1 MPMSPFGEYLMTMTL
16 EKGKSGNSIK
26 DFVEQFNK
34 NMFIEEEEEYE
45 DDDIEEEQH
54 FDNEEDD
61 DLYEDDDT
69 EPAAKEEKT
78 LYIAINV
85 FPEDWEFYFESEMY
99 EPNEIPEEFVLVEN
113 LYHEDAIRIKL
124 DDLTDEKI
132 LAQSKE
138 ITGEEKMPIVE
149 FYREKNGSISM
160 LIGVYFKD
168 FQECENPDLV

>member
-16 EKGKSGNSIK
+16 ERSKSGNSIK

-45 DDDIEEEQH
+45 DDIEEEQH
-54 FDNEEDD
+54 FDDEEDD
-61 DLYEDDDT
+61 DIYEDDDT
-69 EPAAKEEKT
+69 KPAAKEEKT

-113 LYHEDAIRIKL
+113 LYDRYAIRIKL

-132 LAQSKE
+132 LAYSKE

-149 FYREKNGSISM
+149 FYREDDGTIDM
-160 LIGVYFKD
+160 LIGFYCN
-168 FQECENPDLV
+168 EYEWCENPYPD